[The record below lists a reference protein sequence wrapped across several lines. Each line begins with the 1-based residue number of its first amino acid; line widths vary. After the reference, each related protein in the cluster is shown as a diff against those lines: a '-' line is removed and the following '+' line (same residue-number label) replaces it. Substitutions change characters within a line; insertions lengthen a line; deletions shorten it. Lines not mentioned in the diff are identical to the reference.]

1 MKLDRSRPYA
11 ETIGPSV
18 ARYHQDGRDFDSAGN
33 ELAPDTNTPP
43 PASETGVTGGEPA
56 APTLTEPARRKP
68 GRPPKVVE

>member
-1 MKLDRSRPYA
+1 MKLDRSRSYA

-43 PASETGVTGGEPA
+43 QASETGVTGGEPA

-68 GRPPKVVE
+68 GRPPKVSE